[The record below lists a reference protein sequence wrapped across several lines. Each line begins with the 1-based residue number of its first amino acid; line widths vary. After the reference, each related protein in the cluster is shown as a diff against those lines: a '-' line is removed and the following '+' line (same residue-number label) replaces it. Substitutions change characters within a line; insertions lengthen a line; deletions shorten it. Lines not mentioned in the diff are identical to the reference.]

1 MSDGLLVCVCF
12 LQPRGDT
19 CINVYYYYSSHLN
32 IITMPVYIIDSFNQ
46 VNDLMVLLTQDY
58 LQEIKIHVCKMR
70 HRDVYCSQY
79 SQMMHDGQHPLISI
93 VYVADQLEWSVRFV
107 INQMID
113 NLPRFGDNNDE
124 EFIMTCP
131 GCGVPYSQ
139 Q

>member
-1 MSDGLLVCVCF
+1 
-12 LQPRGDT
+12 
-19 CINVYYYYSSHLN
+19 
-32 IITMPVYIIDSFNQ
+32 MPVYIYDSYNQFNE
-46 VNDLMVLLTQDY
+46 LMVLLTQDY

-79 SQMMHDGQHPLISI
+79 SQMMHDGQHPFVSV
-93 VYVADQLEWSVRFV
+93 VYMADHLVNSVRLV

-113 NLPRFGDNNDE
+113 NLPRFGDNNDKD
-124 EFIMTCP
+124 FIMTCP